1 MPTDAELR
9 LAPLRIDPAEYDLE
23 DAAGTV
29 NSAARRWGWTVE
41 GLDEIPGAAVVA
53 LEAIGDALAAAGGSG
68 SDLASLSEHA
78 VGELR
83 SLAGVHGARARLV
96 DLLGP
101 AHPLLTATES
111 VDVLLSAAGRAVAAA
126 TARSATGIVE
136 RVAISAGG
144 VPKAEVDVAEVWP
157 RGLVGDRQAVRRHHG
172 RPFQAVCLYSAE
184 VIAALAAEGHP
195 IGWGSVGENLTI
207 SGLDWGSLRPGMR
220 LVLGDPL
227 DPVCLEL
234 TSWVPPC
241 NAVAGSFVGRA
252 FSRIDHDRYPGW
264 SRAYAAVV
272 RPGTLGAGSLVRVLP

>member
-41 GLDEIPGAAVVA
+41 GLDEVPGAAVVA
-53 LEAIGDALAAAGGSG
+53 LEAIADALVAAGGSG
-68 SDLASLSEHA
+68 ADLGTLSES
-78 VGELR
+78 VVRELR
-83 SLAGVHGARARLV
+83 SLVDAHGPRVRLQDVLGV
-96 DLLGP
+96 
-101 AHPLLTATES
+101 AHPLVTATEA

-126 TARSATGIVE
+126 PAVAAPGIVE
-136 RVAISAGG
+136 RVATSAGG
-144 VPKAEVDVAEVWP
+144 VPKAEVEVVDVWP

-172 RPFQAVCLYSAE
+172 RPYQAVCLYSVE
-184 VIAALAAEGHP
+184 VIAALVAEGHP
-195 IGWGSVGENLTI
+195 IGWGSVGENLTL
-207 SGLDWGSLRPGMR
+207 SGLDWSSLRPGMR
-220 LVLGDPL
+220 LALGDPL

-241 NAVAGSFVGRA
+241 NAVAGSFVGRE
-252 FSRIDHDRYPGW
+252 FPRIDHDLHPGW

-272 RPGTLGAGSLVRVLP
+272 RPGKVGAGSLVRVLP